1 MLSKNAVLAL
11 TVAALAWSLVS
22 TMPTPNATI
31 DLGPTD
37 EPLDMSRFTYR
48 APSNTAERAPCPFLN
63 SAANHGLL
71 PRDGKHISADHLA
84 ELLPRVGLPKM
95 MAGLLVKGL
104 KSQFPKKGLDP
115 QDFSL
120 GQLKPARVVEH
131 DLSLT
136 RYDQYDEHLGHQ
148 TPEKELVDGLLGL
161 AHQRHY
167 KKGEEPYLNA
177 LDIAHW
183 RQMRHDKE
191 VSLGHTPDYN
201 LVAQVQGTGEC
212 AMLVHILGR
221 DGTIKE
227 SVARSILQDEKFPD
241 NWTPTQE
248 NGFTLS
254 ARLGV
259 AMSQCS
265 LGYYTPTGLLTR
277 LAGEKPWC
285 AHLCPV
291 ETEEEE
297 QDDDEPLML

>member
-37 EPLDMSRFTYR
+37 EPLDMSRFTYH
-48 APSNTAERAPCPFLN
+48 PPTNTAERAPCPFLN

-71 PRDGKHISADHLA
+71 PRDGKHISAEYLA
-84 ELLPRVGLPKM
+84 ELLPRIGLPKM
-95 MAGLLVKGL
+95 MAGLLVKGV
-104 KSQFPKKGLDP
+104 KSQFPKQGLDP

-136 RYDQYDEHLGHQ
+136 RYDQYNDHLGHQ
-148 TPEKELVDGLLGL
+148 TPETELIDGLLDL
-161 AHQRHY
+161 AHQRRY
-167 KKGEEPYLNA
+167 KQGEEPYLNA

-183 RQMRHDKE
+183 RQKRYDQE
-191 VSLGHTPDYN
+191 VALGHKPDYN
-201 LVAQVQGTGEC
+201 FVAQVAGTGEC
-212 AMLVHILGR
+212 AMMVHILGR
-221 DGTIKE
+221 DGKMSE
-227 SVARSILQDEKFPD
+227 STARSILQHEKFPD

-248 NGFTLS
+248 NDFTLT

-277 LAGEKPWC
+277 MAGEKPWC
-285 AHLCPV
+285 THLCPIESN

-297 QDDDEPLML
+297 EEPMMF